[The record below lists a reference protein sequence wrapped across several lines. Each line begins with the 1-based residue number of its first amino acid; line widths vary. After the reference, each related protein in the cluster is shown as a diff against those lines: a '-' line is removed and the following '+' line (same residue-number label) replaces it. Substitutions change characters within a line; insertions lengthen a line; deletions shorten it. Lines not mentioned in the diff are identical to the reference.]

1 MEEKTET
8 QDELNERMKG
18 LMTKSKTVLFMKGS
32 PDAPRCG
39 FSKRTVALLREQGVG
54 FSHFDILTDES
65 VRAGER
71 LPLRCV
77 GEPLLADL
85 DWNRP
90 KGTEQLAHLPT
101 AYYQWGVCWGIRYR
115 SGNG

>member
-1 MEEKTET
+1 MEEQTET

-18 LMTKSKTVLFMKGS
+18 LMTKSKTVLFMKGT

-39 FSKRTVALLREQGVG
+39 FSRKTVALLREQGVE

-65 VRAGER
+65 VRAGGI
-71 LPLRCV
+71 LPLRFV
-77 GEPLLADL
+77 REPFLTYL

-90 KGTEQLAHLPT
+90 KGIEQLAHLPT
-101 AYYQWGVCWGIRYR
+101 AYYQWGVCWGIRYC